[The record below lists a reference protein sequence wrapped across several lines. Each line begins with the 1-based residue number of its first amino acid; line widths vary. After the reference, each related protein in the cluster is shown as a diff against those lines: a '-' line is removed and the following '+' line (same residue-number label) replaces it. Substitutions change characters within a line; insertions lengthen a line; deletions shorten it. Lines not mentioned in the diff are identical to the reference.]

1 MAGTGRGRP
10 LSPTVLLVNDV
21 ASVGGGQT
29 VMLQVLQMLV
39 DAGFRAHVACPAGH
53 LADRSEELGAT
64 WHPFSFTERRLLT
77 ARRRLPRP
85 QALAARVAE
94 GRALAALAAE
104 VGADVVHTGALVPHV
119 DTHAA
124 GRRLRARTL
133 WHVNQVSP
141 PYLFAGPLP
150 ARIVGVSR
158 AALAP
163 AEWRPGAVGRS
174 AVVPNGIDVGR
185 FRPPSAAE
193 RARAREELGLGD
205 ELTIVTVARL
215 EPLKGVDVVIRA
227 AVASGVSPTLI
238 VVGDATGYSGGDEY
252 AQGLRKLAAD
262 VGLDVRFLGSR
273 PDVAEVLWAA
283 DLFVFM
289 SRWEAFGLVLA
300 EAAAAG
306 LPVVASDTGGC
317 ADVVVDGVTGVLVAP
332 DDVTG
337 CGAAI
342 AGLASDVDRRSQ
354 LGGAG
359 RRHVVER
366 FDIARFGAGMLP
378 HYLELAGI
386 A

>member
-1 MAGTGRGRP
+1 
-10 LSPTVLLVNDV
+10 
-21 ASVGGGQT
+21 
-29 VMLQVLQMLV
+29 MLQVLQVLV

-53 LADRSEELGAT
+53 LAERSEALGAT
-64 WHPFSFTERRLLT
+64 WHPFLFTQRRLLT

-119 DTHAA
+119 DTLAA
-124 GRRLRARTL
+124 GRRLRSRTL

-150 ARIVGVSR
+150 ARIVGVSH

-163 AEWRPGAVGRS
+163 AAWRRDAVGRS
-174 AVVPNGIDVGR
+174 AVVPNGIDVDR

-193 RARAREELGLGD
+193 RAQAREELGLAD
-205 ELTIVTVARL
+205 ELTLVTVARL

-227 AVASGVSPTLI
+227 AAASGVSPTLL
-238 VVGDATGYSGGDEY
+238 VVGDATGYSGGDVY
-252 AQGLRKLAAD
+252 GGGLRKLAAD

-273 PDVAEVLWAA
+273 PDVAGVLRAA
-283 DLFVFM
+283 DIFVFM

-300 EAAAAG
+300 EASAAG
-306 LPVVASDTGGC
+306 LPVIASDTGGC
-317 ADVVVDGVTGVLVAP
+317 AEVVVDGVTGTLVAP

-337 CGAAI
+337 CASAI
-342 AGLASDVDRRSQ
+342 AGLASDEGRRGR
-354 LGGAG
+354 LGAAG
-359 RRHVVER
+359 RRHAVEH
-366 FDIARFGAGMLP
+366 FDVATFGARILP
-378 HYLELAGI
+378 YYLDLAGT